1 MKIGRNDQCPCG
13 SGKKYK
19 HCHYDKDL
27 EARQASA
34 AAALE
39 EAEARAAEEKSEDA
53 VDETDTNRKLPDG
66 HGRSG
71 KAPIPGKSGS
81 RVRNPESKSR
91 VQRGSQRGN

>member
-1 MKIGRNDQCPCG
+1 MKIGRNDPCPCG

-19 HCHYDKDL
+19 HCHYNNDL

-39 EAEARAAEEKSEDA
+39 EAEATVEDENSEDSSN
-53 VDETDTNRKLPDG
+53 ETDANRKLPDAR
-66 HGRSG
+66 GR
-71 KAPIPGKSGS
+71 PGKPVAGKGGS